1 MHRVVIVGG
10 GVGGMVAA
18 HELRRQLAVSDQVT
32 VIEQSP
38 VHTFWPSLLWITGG
52 TRKADQVTRPFSD
65 LREKGIQVVHAR
77 VDAIDPQI
85 PAVSAAGQ
93 TYTGDALILALGA
106 DLAPSLV
113 PGLETEAGDLYTVA
127 GAESI
132 HSRLAALQRGRV
144 VVLVSRVPFKCPAAP
159 YEAAMLID
167 GYLRQKRRR
176 DQVQVEVW
184 AAEATPMGVA
194 GPGVSQ
200 AVAGAVR
207 ERDIAYHP
215 SETVERVADGRLYM
229 TGGHEVA
236 YDLLAYVSPHVAPP
250 VVVAAGLAPAGGW
263 VAVNRLTL
271 ETKFPNVF
279 AIGDVTGIG
288 LALGKPLPKA
298 GTFAHRQAEAV
309 AETVARRLTGK
320 VGDQKFSGVG
330 ECFVEMGRGVAG
342 FARGNFYQEPLP
354 DVHVYKAGKHWHA
367 AKVAFERHWW
377 RQWW

>member
-10 GVGGMVAA
+10 GVGGMVSA
-18 HELRRQLAVSDQVT
+18 HELRRRLPADDQVV
-32 VIEQSP
+32 VIEQSS

-52 TRKADQVTRPFSD
+52 TRKADQVTRRFSD

-77 VDAIDPQI
+77 VDAIDPE
-85 PAVSAAGQ
+85 ARTVRAGGQ
-93 TYTGDALILALGA
+93 AYSGDAVILSPGA
-106 DLAPSLV
+106 DLDPSLV
-113 PGLETEAGDLYTVA
+113 PGLAAEAGDLYTVK
-127 GAESI
+127 GAESV
-132 HSRLAALQRGRV
+132 HSRLAALTKGRV

-167 GYLRQKRRR
+167 GYLRQKHRR
-176 DQVQVEVW
+176 DAVQVEIW
-184 AAEATPMGVA
+184 AAEPMPMGVA
-194 GPGVSQ
+194 GPGVSE
-200 AVAGAVR
+200 AVAAAVR
-207 ERDIAYHP
+207 DRGIAYHP
-215 SETVERVADGRLYM
+215 SETVEKVNDGKLYM
-229 TGGHEVA
+229 KGGQEVP

-263 VAVNRLTL
+263 VQVNRETL
-271 ETKFPNVF
+271 ETSFPNVF

-288 LALGKPLPKA
+288 LLLGKPLPKA

-309 AETVARRLTGK
+309 AETVARRLTGRG
-320 VGDQKFSGVG
+320 GDQKFYGVG

-342 FARGNFYQEPLP
+342 FARGNFYHEPLP

-377 RQWW
+377 SQWW